1 MSNAQNSNYINKEKR
16 IIKHSIQTTNTQQ
29 IDISMMTGKS
39 QNQNSQ
45 NSNSQ
50 DQNSK
55 RWYDISEITTLINSI
70 PKILLYFIPGYLTL
84 TIFSYLTTR
93 KFQNN
98 ILFILSC
105 ALSYT
110 YLPALKFIRF
120 CVSKCKPIPKGLYI
134 DIGIVIT
141 VGIVL
146 ALLFS
151 WIYTSKIFSRILVK
165 IFNKTPNDSIWKDII
180 DLKKGTNLK
189 IYIKDSEYYV
199 IGHFDTIEENGD
211 LSWIAISA
219 FAKYDVETNE
229 PYKEEPSFLNNTL
242 CKYVVRL
249 SDIKHIELFS

>member
-1 MSNAQNSNYINKEKR
+1 M
-16 IIKHSIQTTNTQQ
+16 
-29 IDISMMTGKS
+29 ID
-39 QNQNSQ
+39 
-45 NSNSQ
+45 
-50 DQNSK
+50 
-55 RWYDISEITTLINSI
+55 SI
-70 PKILLYFIPGYLTL
+70 PRILLYFIPGYLTL

-141 VGIVL
+141 LGIVL

-180 DLKKGTNLK
+180 DLKKDTNLK
-189 IYIKDSEYYV
+189 IYIKDSGYYV
-199 IGHFDTIEENGD
+199 IGHFDTIEENGE
-211 LSWIAISA
+211 LSWIAISS

-229 PYKEEPSFLNNTL
+229 PYKEEPLFLNNVS
-242 CKYVVRL
+242 CKYVIRL